1 MAAGSCCLANP
12 DAARPAVAEMRF
24 GYPSMTWRVVR
35 RTTTVTEGFADEFLD
50 DADHKPGSF
59 SG

>member
-1 MAAGSCCLANP
+1 
-12 DAARPAVAEMRF
+12 MRF